1 MTHLLRGDWLLGQLL
16 VQLFLEDL
24 QLGVGVAQL
33 LLEEGHLTGVLLILS
48 PAGGWVGEIGP
59 LKLCVL

>member
-33 LLEEGHLTGVLLILS
+33 LLEEGHLAGMLLILS
-48 PAGGWVGEIGP
+48 PAGGGGGKSA
-59 LKLCVL
+59 L